1 MRSFGLVG
9 LDVQPSWARQAMTA
23 QTPEYPD
30 HDDQTLRQEAMPLEG
45 TVAGDSDLD
54 EDLEI

>member
-1 MRSFGLVG
+1 
-9 LDVQPSWARQAMTA
+9 MTA

-30 HDDQTLRQEAMPLEG
+30 HDDQTLRQEAMPQEG